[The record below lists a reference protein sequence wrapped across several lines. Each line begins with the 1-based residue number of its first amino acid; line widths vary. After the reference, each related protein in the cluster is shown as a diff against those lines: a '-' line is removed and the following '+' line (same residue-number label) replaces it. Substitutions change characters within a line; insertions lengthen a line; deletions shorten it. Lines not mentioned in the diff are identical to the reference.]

1 MSIPKI
7 ATYALPPQ
15 SQWPLPR
22 TDWLPSSQRA
32 VLLIHDMQDY
42 FVQFYDRTAQPMP
55 EVIAHIQQLRQACQ
69 SVGIPIV
76 YTAQP
81 AVQAVPD
88 RALLQDWWGPGITA
102 QPDQASVIV
111 ELTPTPQDVVLTKW
125 RYSAFA
131 RSDLQ
136 DRMRAWGRD
145 QLIVCGIY
153 AHIGCMTTCVDAF
166 MRDIQPFFLAD
177 GVADFSLADHQMAL
191 DYVATRCGK
200 VIPCEEVL
208 ALAPASASAAQSNP
222 LLTYEGLK
230 ARLLSHIDEDEGEFD
245 PDENLI
251 DYGLDSVR
259 IMALLTEWRAAGVEL
274 GFVDLAKLPT
284 LNGWWRLIE
293 AKLAAQALEVTP

>member
-7 ATYALPPQ
+7 APYALPPQ

-22 TDWLPSSQRA
+22 TDWLPSAQRA

-42 FVQFYDRTAQPMP
+42 FVQFYNRGAQPMP

-69 SVGIPIV
+69 NAGVPIA

-81 AVQAVPD
+81 AVQALPD

-102 QPDQASVIV
+102 QPDQASVIA

-136 DRMRAWGRD
+136 ERMRAWGRD
-145 QLIVCGIY
+145 QLIVCGVY

-166 MRDIQPFFLAD
+166 MRDIQPFLIGDA
-177 GVADFSLADHQMAL
+177 VADFSAAEHLQAL
-191 DYVATRCGK
+191 NWTAGRCGI
-200 VIPCEEVL
+200 VMSTEDALRRLHLSPAAMPTRYVSISELHRAVAELLDVPPQEL
-208 ALAPASASAAQSNP
+208 AMN
-222 LLTYEGLK
+222 
-230 ARLLSHIDEDEGEFD
+230 D
-245 PDENLI
+245 NLI
-251 DYGLDSVR
+251 DMGLDSVR
-259 IMALLTEWRAAGVEL
+259 LMALVTRWREAGYQAEFTQF
-274 GFVDLAKLPT
+274 GARPSLAD
-284 LNGWWRLIE
+284 WWIL
-293 AKLAAQALEVTP
+293 LS

>member
-7 ATYALPPQ
+7 AAYALPPQ

-69 SVGIPIV
+69 NVGIPIV

-81 AVQAVPD
+81 AVQALPD

-102 QPDQASVIV
+102 QPDQASVIAD
-111 ELTPTPQDVVLTKW
+111 LTPTPQDVVLTKW

-145 QLIVCGIY
+145 QLIVCGVY

-166 MRDIQPFFLAD
+166 MRDIQPFLIGDA
-177 GVADFSLADHQMAL
+177 VADFSAAEHLQALNWTAGRCGIVMSTQHAVQQLQAPARPVYASIDALHQA
-191 DYVATRCGK
+191 VAT
-200 VIPCEEVL
+200 
-208 ALAPASASAAQSNP
+208 
-222 LLTYEGLK
+222 LLDVPPHEL
-230 ARLLSHIDEDEGEFD
+230 DVDD
-245 PDENLI
+245 NLI
-251 DYGLDSVR
+251 DMGLDSIR
-259 IMALLTEWRAAGVEL
+259 LMALVTQWREAGRAIDFVQL
-274 GFVDLAKLPT
+274 GERPRISA
-284 LNGWWRLIE
+284 WW
-293 AKLAAQALEVTP
+293 ALLS